1 MRTTLD
7 IDKPVLEEL
16 KRRGRT
22 EGKSVG
28 RVVSEMLAAALHA
41 DHMRKAV
48 APRFTWVVKP
58 MGAKVDLADHDA
70 LLDAMDKPVGR

>member
-7 IDKPVLEEL
+7 IDKPILDEL
-16 KRRGRT
+16 KRRGRA
-22 EGKSVG
+22 ERKSLG
-28 RVVSEMLAAALHA
+28 RVVSEIVAAALHA
-41 DHMRKAV
+41 DHRREAV

-58 MGAKVDLADHDA
+58 MGAKVDLADRDA

>member
-16 KRRGRT
+16 KRRGRG
-22 EGKSVG
+22 ERKSVG
-28 RVVSEMLAAALHA
+28 RIVSEMLAAALHA
-41 DHMRKAV
+41 DRRRTAV

-70 LLDAMDKPVGR
+70 LLDALDKSVGR